1 MLLVYDHYFQI
12 FEGLSHIY
20 KTCKIKEGQES
31 LVCCSPWGCK
41 ESDTAEW
48 LNNTTYKNEF
58 CLANTYVQA
67 FVNQKV
73 T

>member
-12 FEGLSHIY
+12 FEGLSHIR
-20 KTCKIKEGQES
+20 
-31 LVCCSPWGCK
+31 
-41 ESDTAEW
+41 
-48 LNNTTYKNEF
+48 NKNEF